1 MKTINTF
8 NRIYKVTHLL
18 NRKDEYSILDKLN
31 DEIQSEV
38 SKFVDSIIIGELDDL
53 TSIVIMNEYDFDKFN
68 KLSNRTGIKYII
80 YDLTESVILSE
91 LNFESEIQ
99 NNIIIPFLEKNLTS
113 DIILDKINIKGV
125 DSLTKIEKRILEMV

>member
-18 NRKDEYSILDKLN
+18 NRKDEYLILDKLN